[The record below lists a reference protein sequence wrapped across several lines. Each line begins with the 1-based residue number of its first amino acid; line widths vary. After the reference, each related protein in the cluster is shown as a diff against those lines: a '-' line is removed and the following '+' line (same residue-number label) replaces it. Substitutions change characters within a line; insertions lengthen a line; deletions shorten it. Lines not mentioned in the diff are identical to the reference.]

1 MQNQPP
7 RDHSWAVEGWE
18 VEMKPMA
25 MSEDIYMPRRGHR
38 PTILLGKGFAQ
49 RHAAWFRDSE
59 AEETIEGSN
68 QLPHAVHGKK
78 N

>member
-25 MSEDIYMPRRGHR
+25 MSEDIYAQTR
-38 PTILLGKGFAQ
+38 PSSYHFA
-49 RHAAWFRDSE
+49 RERLCSE
-59 AEETIEGSN
+59 ARC
-68 QLPHAVHGKK
+68 LV
-78 N
+78 